1 MRALQVVEPIGLGG
15 VKLNEV
21 PPPQMPPGGL
31 LIEVRCAGLAFPD
44 LLLTQ
49 GRYQIRPEPPF
60 TLGHEAA
67 GVVRQADPGSGFEP
81 GDRVAAF
88 GLGACADLLAV
99 PASSATRLPSTL
111 SFEEGAGL
119 VMNYHTA
126 HFALLRRARLRA
138 GETVLVQ
145 GAAGGVGSAA
155 VQIARAYGA
164 RVLAIVSTPAKAE
177 AARAL
182 GANEVML
189 ADDDWR
195 AGVGQLTGGRGV
207 DVVFDPV
214 GGERFQESLRC
225 LAPEG
230 RLIVVGFA
238 EGKIPEVSVNRVLF
252 RNVDVVG
259 AGWGNF
265 LAHHPELTLQIGA
278 DLERLAAEGKVRPL
292 VTAVYPLEEGV
303 RGLGDIAERRVI
315 GKVVLRVSG

>member
-1 MRALQVVEPIGLGG
+1 MVEPIGLGG

-265 LAHHPELTLQIGA
+265 LAHHPELTSQIGA